1 MVAYGG
7 ETDTLSYKTFTI
19 NTNKQ
24 LNILTF
30 LEDSYR
36 KMVSPHTASMLLL
49 PGEVN

>member
-1 MVAYGG
+1 MVAYCG

-24 LNILTF
+24 LDIFDLFT
-30 LEDSYR
+30 
-36 KMVSPHTASMLLL
+36 PHTACMLLL

>member
-1 MVAYGG
+1 MAYCG

-24 LNILTF
+24 LDILTF

-36 KMVSPHTASMLLL
+36 KIVTPHTASMLSL